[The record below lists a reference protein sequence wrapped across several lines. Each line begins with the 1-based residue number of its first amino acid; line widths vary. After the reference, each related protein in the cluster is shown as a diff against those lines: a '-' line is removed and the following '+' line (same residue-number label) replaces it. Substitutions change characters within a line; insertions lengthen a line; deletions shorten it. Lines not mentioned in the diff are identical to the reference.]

1 LKDGVR
7 GNTADAGRT
16 ALVVLAVCF
25 CLNMFG
31 RGLADSYAVF
41 LAPLEREFGWARSQL
56 TSVYSVYMLV
66 SGFAAPLVGTFFD
79 RLGPRWVYAG
89 GLACLGGTLF
99 MASRLGSLWQFY
111 LLVGVLVGIGV
122 SMVGMVPASGLL
134 SRWYRERLSRVLGI
148 AFSAAGVGAVFFV
161 PLSQFMID
169 ASGWRFAYQSL
180 GLGLLTLS
188 LIVFF
193 LPPWAMYAAGNPA
206 YAATGAKT
214 AGDAGWTLAR
224 AVRTKL
230 YWGMAGAFFFTA
242 SGMYIVLVQLVV
254 FLIDSGFPS
263 ITAASAFGFMGML
276 SAGSVMLAG
285 FVAERFG
292 VLRTVT
298 TSYCGSI
305 AGVLL
310 LLALT
315 LQPSMLLLV
324 LFVPVYGLCMG
335 VRGPIVS
342 AICAREFAG
351 PRLATIY
358 GTIYSSNAMG
368 AALGSLLGGV
378 FYDLSGS
385 YRVGLVFSL
394 VSFAIALSVF
404 WIVPELRRAR

>member
-1 LKDGVR
+1 MTGLS
-7 GNTADAGRT
+7 TADARRT
-16 ALVVLAVCF
+16 ALTVLAVCF
-25 CLNMFG
+25 GLNMFG

-66 SGFAAPLVGTFFD
+66 SGFAAPVVGVFFD
-79 RLGPRWVYAG
+79 RLGARWVYAG
-89 GLACLGGTLF
+89 GLACLGATLF
-99 MASRLGSLWQFY
+99 LAGRLGSLWQFY
-111 LLVGVLVGIGV
+111 LLVGVMVGIGV

-148 AFSAAGVGAVFFV
+148 AFSAAGVGAVLFV
-161 PLSQFMID
+161 PLAQYMID
-169 ASGWRFAYQSL
+169 LNGWRFAYQSL
-180 GLGLLTLS
+180 GTGLLALS
-188 LIVFF
+188 MVVVL
-193 LPPWAMYAAGNPA
+193 LPPWGRFAAGNPA
-206 YAATGAKT
+206 YAAVAAKS
-214 AGDAGWTLAR
+214 AGGEGWTLRKAAR
-224 AVRTKL
+224 TRL
-230 YWGMAGAFFFTA
+230 YWGMAQAFFFTA

-254 FLIDSGFPS
+254 FLIDAGFPS

-276 SAGSVMLAG
+276 SAGSVMMAG

-298 TSYCGSI
+298 ISYCGSL

-315 LQPSMLLLV
+315 LQPSMALLA

-342 AICAREFAG
+342 AICAKEFAG
-351 PRLATIY
+351 PNLATIY
-358 GTIYSSNAMG
+358 GTIYSSNALG

-378 FYDLSGS
+378 LYDLSGS
-385 YRVGLVFSL
+385 YRLGLLFSL
-394 VSFAIALSVF
+394 ASFAIALSVF
-404 WIVPELRRAR
+404 WTVPALKRAR